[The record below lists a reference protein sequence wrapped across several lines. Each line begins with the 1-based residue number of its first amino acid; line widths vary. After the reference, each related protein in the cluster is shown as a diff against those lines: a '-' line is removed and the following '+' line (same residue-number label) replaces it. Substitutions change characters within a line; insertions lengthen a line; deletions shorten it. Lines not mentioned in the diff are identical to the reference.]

1 MLITFYYPVGS
12 DANLLLET
20 NRFLSSNF
28 DMKDIQEAVYVL
40 GIEIHRD
47 ITKCA
52 LGLCQEHVTRVPQDT
67 LRKSLGTV

>member
-1 MLITFYYPVGS
+1 MLITFCYPVAS

-20 NRFLSSNF
+20 KRFLSSNF
-28 DMKDIQEAVYVL
+28 DMKDIREAVYVL

-52 LGLCQEHVTRVPQDT
+52 LGLCWEHVTRVPQDT
-67 LRKSLGTV
+67 LRKSLGMV